1 MKTKTIL
8 GMTVTAAAL
17 LTAGCTVG
25 PNYVKPHVDAPAVY
39 RGAPTQT
46 AASAARVSLGDE
58 KWQQVFQ
65 DRQLQALIRTALQQN
80 YDVRIAAAN
89 ILAAQAELGLT
100 HSEELPSAAAQAG
113 ATDQRQSRSKF
124 FGPYT
129 TSSNQLGLGAA
140 WDLDFW
146 GKYRRAT
153 EAARAQLLGAE
164 WAQREVEST
173 LVASVAA
180 GYFQLR
186 ELDQQLAIARR
197 TLASRKDS
205 LHLTQ
210 VLAQHGA
217 TSELDVR
224 QAEQLVYAA
233 AESIPDLQRRIAQQ
247 EDAISV
253 LVGRNPA
260 AVTRGL
266 TLTAQPLDLNVPAGL
281 PSSLLE
287 RRPDIR
293 AAEQQIVAAN
303 ARIGVAKAAYFPD
316 IKLTAVGGF
325 ATSALTGLFTGGAG
339 TWNFGGSL
347 TEPLYVGG
355 SLKNTVRL
363 AEAQRQQALL
373 RYKQTV
379 QNAFREVSD
388 ALAGLQR
395 NQEFLQ
401 QQKLLTQSA
410 QEATKLS
417 QMRYQGGA
425 ASYLEVLDSETR
437 DFSAQL
443 TLAQA
448 QLNQELSLVEL
459 YRALGGG
466 WQQ

>member
-1 MKTKTIL
+1 MKKIIL
-8 GMTVTAAAL
+8 GGTAAAAFL
-17 LTAGCTVG
+17 LAAGCTVG
-25 PNYVKPHVDAPAVY
+25 PNYVKPHVDVPAVY
-39 RGAPTQT
+39 RGAATTGAKQ
-46 AASAARVSLGDE
+46 AAPVSLGDE
-58 KWQQVFQ
+58 KWEQVFR
-65 DRQLQALIRTALQQN
+65 DPQLQSLIRTALQQN

-89 ILAAQAELGLT
+89 IVAAQAQLGLT
-100 HSEELPSAAAQAG
+100 HSEALPSAAAQAG
-113 ATDQRQSRSKF
+113 ANDQRNSRSKF
-124 FGPYT
+124 FGPYE

-153 EAARAQLLGAE
+153 EAARAELLSTE
-164 WAQREVEST
+164 WARREVEST

-180 GYFQLR
+180 SYFQLR
-186 ELDQQLAIARR
+186 ELDQQLAIAKR

-210 VLAQHGA
+210 MLAQHGA

-233 AESIPDLQRRIAQQ
+233 AESIPDLERRIAQQ
-247 EDAISV
+247 ENAISV
-253 LVGRNPA
+253 LVGRNPTS
-260 AVTRGL
+260 VGRGL
-266 TLTAQPLDLNVPAGL
+266 TLTEQPLDLNVPAGL

-293 AAEQQIVAAN
+293 AAEQQLIAAN

-325 ATSALTGLFTGGAG
+325 ATSALTGLFSGPAG
-339 TWNFGGSL
+339 MWNFGGTL
-347 TEPLYVGG
+347 TQPLYVGG
-355 SLKNTVRL
+355 ALKNSVRL

-373 RYKQTV
+373 HYRQTV
-379 QNAFREVSD
+379 QQAFREVSD
-388 ALAGLQR
+388 ALVSLHR
-395 NQEFLQ
+395 NQEFLE
-401 QQKLLTQSA
+401 QQKRLTRSA
-410 QEATKLS
+410 EEETRLS
-417 QMRYQGGA
+417 RMRYQGGA

-437 DFSAQL
+437 YFSAQL
-443 TLAQA
+443 TLSQA

-466 WQQ
+466 WQP

>member
-8 GMTVTAAAL
+8 GVTAAAASL
-17 LTAGCTVG
+17 LAGCTVG
-25 PNYVKPHVDAPAVY
+25 PNYAKPHVDAPAVY
-39 RGAPTQT
+39 RGAAEGRATN
-46 AASAARVSLGDE
+46 AAAPVSLGDE

-65 DRQLQALIRTALQQN
+65 DPQLQSLIRTALQQN

-89 ILAAQAELGLT
+89 ILAAQSQLGLA

-113 ATDQRQSRSKF
+113 ANDQRQSRSKF
-124 FGPYT
+124 FGPYE

-153 EAARAQLLGAE
+153 EAARAELLGTE
-164 WAQREVEST
+164 WARREVEST

-180 GYFQLR
+180 NYFQLR
-186 ELDQQLAIARR
+186 ELDQQLQIARR
-197 TLASRKDS
+197 TLASRQDS
-205 LHLTQ
+205 LHLTR

-233 AESIPDLQRRIAQQ
+233 AESIPDLERRIAQQ
-247 EDAISV
+247 ENAISV
-253 LVGRNPA
+253 LVGRNPSV
-260 AVTRGL
+260 VTRGL
-266 TLTAQPLDLNVPAGL
+266 PLTEQPLVLNVPAGL

-293 AAEQQIVAAN
+293 AAEQQLIAAN

-325 ATSALTGLFTGGAG
+325 ATSALSGLFTGPAG
-339 TWNFGGSL
+339 MWNFGGTL

-355 SLKNTVRL
+355 SLKNSVRL

-373 RYKQTV
+373 RYRQTV
-379 QNAFREVSD
+379 QQAFREVSD
-388 ALAGLQR
+388 ALVGLQR
-395 NQEFLQ
+395 DQEFLQ

-410 QEATKLS
+410 EEATKLS
-417 QMRYQGGA
+417 RMRYQGGA
-425 ASYLEVLDSETR
+425 ASYLEVLDGETR
-437 DFSAQL
+437 YFSAQL
-443 TLAQA
+443 TLSQA